1 MSPKSALRLAAA
13 LVLAAV
19 AATSVSALPGPGGAN
34 NISAEAVAGAAGGTK
49 GKRLQ
54 CLTCRNCR
62 MFEVV
67 IHSNDCDADSTH
79 CMVGAHEM
87 IWLGLSRVRFPRI
100 EN

>member
-34 NISAEAVAGAAGGTK
+34 NISAEAVAGAAGAK
-49 GKRLQ
+49 DKRLQ